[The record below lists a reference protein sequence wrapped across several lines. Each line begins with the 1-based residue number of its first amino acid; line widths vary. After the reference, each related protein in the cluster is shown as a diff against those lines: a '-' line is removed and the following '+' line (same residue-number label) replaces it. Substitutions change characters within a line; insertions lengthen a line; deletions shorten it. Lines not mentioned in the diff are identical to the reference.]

1 MRVACSG
8 GLADSSTYRSGLPE
22 LRPPTHTGG
31 FCMARGFAV
40 CVVGIGALVKGDAE
54 AWSEPLGIGGCSSR
68 CCCCCCVDSVKAA
81 LSASVA
87 GIAAELW
94 AAFSATS
101 AAVAGGTV
109 VGCAV
114 DSTIMGA

>member
-8 GLADSSTYRSGLPE
+8 GLADSSTYISGLPE

-54 AWSEPLGIGGCSSR
+54 AWSEPLGIGGC

-101 AAVAGGTV
+101 VAVAGGTV